1 MTTQVALVRRHL
13 EAGKTITPITA
24 MGVYGISRL
33 SSCIEDLRHAG
44 MEIDCVLKRD
54 EMGKQYGEYR
64 MRQPIAIDAMVQI
77 KAGHGIGLPYWVRKL
92 RNARVIA
99 KGPDNALVR
108 FIRGKNMKDVWV
120 LDKELVNA
128 S

>member
-1 MTTQVALVRRHL
+1 MTTQVSLVRRHL

-33 SSCIEDLRHAG
+33 SSCIEDLRHEG

-64 MRQPIAIDAMVQI
+64 MRQPIAVDSQVQV
-77 KAGHGIGLPYWVRKL
+77 KPGHGYGLPNWVRKH
-92 RNARVIA
+92 RAARVIA
-99 KGPDNALVR
+99 KGLDNALVR
-108 FIRGKNMKDVWV
+108 FTRGKNMQDVWV